1 MTGLWAE
8 VINAAGG
15 RCECQGECGRKH
27 SDDQPGHRGRK
38 HRDDPPGRCPREN
51 TDTSPLHAVP
61 REPVT
66 TRLAAAL
73 PAEAM
78 HALCGPC
85 HDTTARKQAAARA
98 SALRAK
104 ADTSSLF

>member
-1 MTGLWAE
+1 MTGLWLE
-8 VINAAGG
+8 VIARAGG
-15 RCECQGECGRKH
+15 RCECRGACGRKH
-27 SDDQPGHRGRK
+27 KND
-38 HRDDPPGRCPREN
+38 RCTREN
-51 TDTSPLHAVP
+51 TETAPLHAVP

-66 TRLAAAL
+66 TRVAASL

-85 HDTTARKQAAARA
+85 HDTTARKHAAQHADAMRA
-98 SALRAK
+98 Q

>member
-1 MTGLWAE
+1 MTGLWRE
-8 VINAAGG
+8 VIDHAGG
-15 RCECQGECGRKH
+15 RCECRGAC
-27 SDDQPGHRGRK
+27 GRK
-38 HRDDPPGRCPREN
+38 HRDDPVGRCTREHAE
-51 TDTSPLHAVP
+51 TAPLHAVP

-98 SALRAK
+98 EALRAG
-104 ADTSSLF
+104 AETSSLF

>member
-1 MTGLWAE
+1 MTGLWRE
-8 VINAAGG
+8 VIDRAGG
-15 RCECQGECGRKH
+15 RCECRGACGRKH
-27 SDDQPGHRGRK
+27 K
-38 HRDDPPGRCPREN
+38 DDPAGRCTREN
-51 TDTSPLHAVP
+51 AETAPLHAVP

-66 TRLAAAL
+66 TRVAASL

-85 HDTTARKQAAARA
+85 HDTTARKQAAQAADTMRA
-98 SALRAK
+98 Q